1 MTLLAPSISAPT
13 VPPLLSGD
21 DILRDCR
28 EFLIHRLST
37 VLVGCDAPAAQTV
50 PALRRG
56 FGAFFDEMASSDG
69 QTEFEQAGNLTASKI
84 KLIDDSQLEFS
95 IALAGV
101 AKRLGECGGKDFP
114 KLHLRLM
121 TLLDVDGLDPMR
133 NPVGPSAVC
142 AGLDEVCATVADNL
156 DDMLEHLRIFEAAL
170 ARVLPVIYAELNE
183 RLVRSGVAPR
193 QSARAHHDARSGV
206 RPVKPGVPNPATVA
220 TPVTA
225 PSGKPAALYEAL
237 RTRVVSGGTPTH
249 GGGGDFVAVD
259 AGTLRG
265 LFAALDMLQGTRQLD
280 LDLSAQPP
288 QAGTGAPAGVL
299 HSITS
304 GAISDALRPADFAT
318 IEALAL
324 MFDAIHEEERLPEAV
339 KAIIDRL
346 AIPLLKVA
354 LHDPRLFAD
363 DAHPARELVDAV
375 ACAALGLAPDVD
387 DSHPVCAKLQEVVG
401 RLQRDFDGDAA
412 LLDSLHAELRTFI
425 ARREQEAHSAVEQY
439 IALAER
445 QERREL
451 VAAEAAQAMHA
462 LDCGDL
468 PVAIRDFL
476 SSQWLRVLE
485 AVGNEHGTDS
495 NAFLENVALA
505 RKLVWSVQPKASP
518 AERKQLVAMLPGLL
532 KELNEALDLIGVP
545 RSERAPLLDA
555 CVELHSSAL
564 RGTSSAAASA
574 ASAGGWFEAGKPA
587 PGALVEAAPDDALSY
602 EPDGSFPPALVLAEA
617 ITFEATD
624 GTRALLCV
632 GAQSGARSGA
642 ASDRRMTL
650 VPGDW
655 LQFRL
660 PDGSR
665 REGRLGWIG
674 PWRGN
679 LLFTNPEWAEAILL
693 SPDVLRRQWARG
705 DASVVGRTSLF
716 DKAAERALREMS

>member
-1 MTLLAPSISAPT
+1 MTLLAPSISAPS
-13 VPPLLSGD
+13 VPPLTSGD

-28 EFLIHRLST
+28 EFLIGRLST
-37 VLVGCDAPAAQTV
+37 VLVDCDAPAAQTV

-56 FGAFFDEMASSDG
+56 FGAFFDEMVSSDG

-121 TLLDVDGLDPMR
+121 TLLDVDDLDPTR
-133 NPVGPSAVC
+133 NPVGPSGVC

-156 DDMLEHLRIFEAAL
+156 DGMLEQLRVFEAAL

-193 QSARAHHDARSGV
+193 QNTRAHHDAGSGARPVDPGV
-206 RPVKPGVPNPATVA
+206 RNPATVA

-237 RTRVVSGGTPTH
+237 RTRVASGVTATH
-249 GGGGDFVAVD
+249 GGRGDVVAVD

-265 LFAALDMLQGTRQLD
+265 LFAALDMLQSARQVDVD
-280 LDLSAQPP
+280 LTAHPP
-288 QAGTGAPAGVL
+288 QAGVGAPAGVL
-299 HSITS
+299 HSISS
-304 GAISDALRPADFAT
+304 GAIPDALRPADFAT
-318 IEALAL
+318 IEALAM
-324 MFDAIHEEERLPEAV
+324 MFDAIHEEVRLPEVV

-354 LHDPRLFAD
+354 LQDPGLFAD
-363 DAHPARELVDAV
+363 DAHPARELVDAM

-387 DSHPVCAKLQEVVG
+387 DGHPVCAKLQEVVG

-425 ARREQEAHSAVEQY
+425 ARREQEAHLAVEQY

-451 VAAEAAQAMHA
+451 VAAEAAQAVHS

-476 SSQWLRVLE
+476 SRQWLRVLE

-495 NAFLENVALA
+495 NAFLECVALA
-505 RKLVWSVQPKASP
+505 RKLVWSVQPKTSP

-532 KELNEALDLIGVP
+532 KELNEALDLIGVA
-545 RSERAPLLDA
+545 RSDRAPLLDA

-564 RGTSSAAASA
+564 RGASAASST

-587 PGALVEAAPDDALSY
+587 PGAVAEAAPDEGLTY
-602 EPDGSFPPALVLAEA
+602 EPDASFPPTLVLEEA
-617 ITFEATD
+617 ITFEVTD
-624 GTRALLCV
+624 GTCALLCV
-632 GAQSGARSGA
+632 GVQSGARSGA
-642 ASDRRMTL
+642 ASDRRVTL

-655 LQFRL
+655 LQFCL

-665 REGRLGWIG
+665 REGRLGWVG

-679 LLFTNPEWAEAILL
+679 LLLTNPEWAEAILL
-693 SPDVLRRQWARG
+693 SPEVLRRQWVRG
-705 DASVVGRTSLF
+705 DASVVGQESLF
-716 DKAAERALREMS
+716 DKVAERVLREMS